1 MPEFAIEIENLRKN
15 YPRVQ
20 ALKGV
25 SLQVPKGGVFGL
37 LGQNGAG
44 KTTLVRILLGFSK
57 QTDGDCEVLGLR
69 PSPRTR
75 AKIGYLPERMAVPAY
90 LSGKE
95 FLEASLKLALLPSSL
110 AKSRSKELLEKL
122 GLASAADRKVSTYSK
137 GMLQRLGLANALGGE
152 PELLLLDEPGT
163 GLDPAGYK
171 EFRDLILE
179 ENAKRGVTI
188 LINSH
193 RLLEVEQICTE
204 VGILHKGKIMAHGKL
219 DELRQ
224 GKDRL
229 RIKLEG
235 DLDSYLKEISAE
247 YKQSGKEWELLPKPG
262 TDLRR
267 LPAELVERG
276 ADILLYEKRTESL
289 EEVFFRLTQGTD
301 ADRNTEEAGEKN

>member
-44 KTTLVRILLGFSK
+44 KTTLVRILLGFSRP
-57 QTDGDCEVLGLR
+57 TEGDCRILGWE
-69 PSPRTR
+69 PSPQTR
-75 AKIGYLPERMAVPAY
+75 SKIGYLPERMAVPTY
-90 LSGKE
+90 LTGRE
-95 FLEASLKLALLPSSL
+95 FLEASFKLALLSSSK
-110 AKSRSKELLEKL
+110 AKSKAKELLERI
-122 GLASAADRKVSTYSK
+122 GLAEAADRRVSTYSK
-137 GMLQRLGLANALGGE
+137 GMLQRLGLANALGGD

-179 ENAKRGVTI
+179 ENRERGVTI
-188 LINSH
+188 LLNSH
-193 RLLEVEQICTE
+193 RLLEIEQICSE
-204 VGILHKGKIMAHGKL
+204 VGILHKGKIMAQGKL
-219 DELRQ
+219 EELRQ
-224 GKDRL
+224 GKDRI

-235 DLDSYLKEISAE
+235 ELDSYLQDIASE
-247 YKQSGKEWELLPKPG
+247 YKKEGKEWEILPKPG

-267 LPAELVERG
+267 LPAEIVERG
-276 ADILLYEKRTESL
+276 GDILLYERKTESL
-289 EEVFFRLTQGTD
+289 EEVFFRLTQGSESSD
-301 ADRNTEEAGEKN
+301 QNSVKGEND

>member
-1 MPEFAIEIENLRKN
+1 MPQFAIEIENLRKN

-20 ALKGV
+20 ALKGIT
-25 SLQVPKGGVFGL
+25 LNVPKGGVFGL

-57 QTDGDCEVLGLR
+57 QSDGNCTVLGNV
-69 PSPRTR
+69 PSPRAR
-75 AKIGYLPERMAVPAY
+75 AKIGYLPERMAVPTY
-90 LSGKE
+90 LTGRE
-95 FLEASLKLALLPSSL
+95 FLEASLKLALLPSSR
-110 AKSRSKELLEKL
+110 AKTKSKDLLEKL

-137 GMLQRLGLANALGGE
+137 GMLQRLGLANALGAD

-179 ENAKRGVTI
+179 ENQKRGVTI

-204 VGILHKGKIMAHGKL
+204 VGILHKGKMMAHGKL

-224 GKDRL
+224 GKDRI

-235 DLDSYLKEISAE
+235 NLDSYLEEISLDH
-247 YKQSGKEWELLPKPG
+247 KRDGKEWEIRPKPNV
-262 TDLRR
+262 DLRR
-267 LPAELVERG
+267 LPLELVERG

-289 EEVFFRLTQGTD
+289 EDVFFRLTEGEDSKHTLGQGE
-301 ADRNTEEAGEKN
+301 NN